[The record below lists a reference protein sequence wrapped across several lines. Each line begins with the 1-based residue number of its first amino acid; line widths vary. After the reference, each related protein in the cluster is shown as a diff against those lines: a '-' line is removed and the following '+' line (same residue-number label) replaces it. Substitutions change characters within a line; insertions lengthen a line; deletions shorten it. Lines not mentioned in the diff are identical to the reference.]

1 MTSIFVLSI
10 AYVLSQFYRVFLAVL
25 TPVLS
30 SELGMSEWHLSL
42 ASGAWFAT
50 FAFAQFPIG
59 IWLDKFGPRR
69 TVSILL
75 AVFGGGGALLFANA
89 SSPQMV
95 IIAMAMIGIG
105 CAPVLM
111 ASFVILARNY
121 SASIFATLAATFI
134 SVGMIGSVVG
144 AEPLAAAVH
153 LWGWREVATGLA
165 LITAF
170 IAVVLFFIVKDPK
183 HIENTQ
189 DASFFDLLKIKQLW
203 LLFPIITFS
212 YCVSAGIRGLW
223 SGPFLEQ
230 VYGLDILE
238 IGRIVLYMSFA
249 QIIGT
254 LAYGPMDRIFDTRKW
269 VVVGGNSV
277 LLACCIWLAVNEGA
291 SLTGITIVFVVIGL
305 FGSASTV
312 QAAHGK
318 AFIPMHMIGRG
329 MTLLNFFSIGGAA
342 LMQVLSGGVYDRW
355 SRADDPFAG
364 FGAIF
369 YFYAIMLAV
378 ALSIY
383 LFSKDAKPRQE

>member
-30 SELGMSEWHLSL
+30 SELGMSEWQLSL

-50 FAFAQFPIG
+50 FAIAQFPIG

-75 AVFGGGGALLFANA
+75 GVFGAGGALLFANA
-89 SSPQMV
+89 ASPQIV

-170 IAVVLFFIVKDPK
+170 IAVVLFSIVKDPK

-189 DASFFDLLKIKQLW
+189 KASFFDLLKIKQLW

-212 YCVSAGIRGLW
+212 YCVSAGIRG
-223 SGPFLEQ
+223 F
-230 VYGLDILE
+230 GLV
-238 IGRIVLYMSFA
+238 RFWNRYMGW
-249 QIIGT
+249 IYWK
-254 LAYGPMDRIFDTRKW
+254 L
-269 VVVGGNSV
+269 
-277 LLACCIWLAVNEGA
+277 
-291 SLTGITIVFVVIGL
+291 
-305 FGSASTV
+305 
-312 QAAHGK
+312 
-318 AFIPMHMIGRG
+318 
-329 MTLLNFFSIGGAA
+329 AA
-342 LMQVLSGGVYDRW
+342 LFYTCHLLKSSALWPMGRW
-355 SRADDPFAG
+355 TEFSTLENG
-364 FGAIF
+364 LLWGAIRF
-369 YFYAIMLAV
+369 CWRAV
-378 ALSIY
+378 
-383 LFSKDAKPRQE
+383 FG